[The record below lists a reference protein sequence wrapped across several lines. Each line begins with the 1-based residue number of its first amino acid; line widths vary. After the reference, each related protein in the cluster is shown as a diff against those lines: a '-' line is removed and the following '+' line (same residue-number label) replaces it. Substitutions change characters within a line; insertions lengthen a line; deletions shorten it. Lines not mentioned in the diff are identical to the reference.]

1 MIIGPKYKICKRLGA
16 SVFEKCQTQ
25 KFQISEAR
33 NPRISR
39 GKRTGGD
46 FAAQLLEKQKAR
58 FTYGLS
64 ESQFSRYVKE
74 AIEKRGKDSVSGLT
88 HRLESRL
95 DNTVYRAGFVKTRR
109 AARQLVSHGHVM
121 VNGKRMTIPSHSVEL
136 GDTVSI
142 REESRKSPL
151 FMNRS
156 EAVKEVKTPMWL
168 EMSADG
174 FEAKVAHKPQVA
186 ENEAPFDVG
195 VIIQFYSR

>member
-25 KFQISEAR
+25 KFQVSEAR

-46 FAAQLLEKQKAR
+46 FALQLLEKQKAR

-64 ESQFSRYVKE
+64 EAQFSRYVKE
-74 AIEKRGKDSVSGLT
+74 AIEKRGKDSIAGLT
-88 HRLESRL
+88 HRLEARL

-121 VNGKRMTIPSHSVEL
+121 VNGRRMTIPSHSVSL
-136 GDTVSI
+136 NDTISI
-142 REESRKSPL
+142 RPESRKSPL
-151 FMNRS
+151 FMNRA
-156 EAVKEVKTPMWL
+156 EAVKEVKTPIWL

-174 FEAKVAHKPQVA
+174 FEAKVVHNPQVA
-186 ENEAPFDVG
+186 ENEAPFNPA